1 MAKLSVNT
9 LEKRVAEL
17 NDWIQNHHELHHL
30 RAQKIQERNYYVAK
44 LTEMDEHDLLTI
56 EI

>member
-1 MAKLSVNT
+1 MAKVSLQT
-9 LEKRVAEL
+9 LQKKVADL
-17 NDWIQNHHELHHL
+17 NEWLQNHHELHHL